1 LRVLQNG
8 EVRPV
13 GSESARFVDVRVIG
27 ATHRD
32 MEALVAAGKFRED
45 LYYRLNVVS
54 LRVPSLRERPSD
66 VPLLV
71 RHFVN
76 RYAEK
81 RKVTISKAALDALS
95 AYRWPGN
102 IRQLENEV
110 RRALVLA
117 DDTITP
123 DTLSP
128 EIVAREHAEAVVPDG
143 LNLRGR
149 VDALETELVRAALT
163 RTAGN
168 QTRAAELLGLSRFGL
183 QKMIKRLQIGAQ

>member
-1 LRVLQNG
+1 
-8 EVRPV
+8 
-13 GSESARFVDVRVIG
+13 
-27 ATHRD
+27 
-32 MEALVAAGKFRED
+32 

-54 LRVPSLRERPSD
+54 VRVPPLRERLGD

-71 RHFVN
+71 RHFMA

-81 RKVTISKAALDALS
+81 RKVTISKAAMDALS

-117 DDTITP
+117 DEIVTP
-123 DTLSP
+123 DVLSP
-128 EIVAREHAEAVVPDG
+128 DIAPREGGEVPAIDG

-149 VDALETELVRAALT
+149 VDALESELVRAALS
-163 RTAGN
+163 RTLGN

-183 QKMIKRLQIGAQ
+183 QKMIKRLQIAAG